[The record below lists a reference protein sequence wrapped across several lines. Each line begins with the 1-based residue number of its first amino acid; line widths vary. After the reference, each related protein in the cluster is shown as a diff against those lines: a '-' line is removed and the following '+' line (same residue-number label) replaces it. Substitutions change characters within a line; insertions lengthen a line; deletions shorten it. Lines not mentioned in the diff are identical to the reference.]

1 MIALLLTN
9 FIISLIKSVLWIF
22 LGILFI
28 KHFETAS
35 SYIIRKPIPEKL
47 ISKKNKNDF
56 IELMKWIGVCF
67 LFIGIISIIMAI
79 TTISIGGHQIKF

>member
-28 KHFETAS
+28 KHFETAL
-35 SYIIRKPIPEKL
+35 SYIIRKPIPEEL
-47 ISKKNKNDF
+47 ISKKNKDDF

-67 LFIGIISIIMAI
+67 LFLG
-79 TTISIGGHQIKF
+79 TISMVTKLNNNKKKDEV